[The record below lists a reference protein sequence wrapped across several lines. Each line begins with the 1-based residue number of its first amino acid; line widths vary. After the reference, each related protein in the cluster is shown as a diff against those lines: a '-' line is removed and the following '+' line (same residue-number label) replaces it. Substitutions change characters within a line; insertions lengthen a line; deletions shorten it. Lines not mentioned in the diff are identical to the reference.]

1 MSLSF
6 LDWALQLFKIYQK
19 YQDEL
24 IRSAVD
30 ELKSTQT
37 ISCRKFDVKKNRI
50 SWQIPFKLSQSY
62 IYFQFTTFNK
72 ITALETYKTFLALKD
87 NTINSKLDFSKDVVE
102 SKKYGQLLGIS
113 EFYTFWQNIRFNIE
127 LPQYTI
133 ILDPNIKDHSG
144 LIHALA
150 LRMRLH
156 LKKIIQETNAEEEQE
171 EQDIDSEHFR

>member
-1 MSLSF
+1 M
-6 LDWALQLFKIYQK
+6 
-19 YQDEL
+19 
-24 IRSAVD
+24 D
-30 ELKSTQT
+30 ELKATQT
-37 ISCRKFDVKKNRI
+37 ISCKKFDVKKNRI

-72 ITALETYKTFLALKD
+72 TTALEAYKTFLALKE
-87 NTINSKLDFSKDVVE
+87 NIINETLNFSKATVD

-133 ILDPNIKDHSG
+133 ILDPNIKDHSE

-150 LRMRLH
+150 LRMRLR
-156 LKKIIQETNAEEEQE
+156 LKKMVQETSAEEEQE
-171 EQDIDSEHFR
+171 ERDIDNEHLR